1 MVGSKTLPPSRWHP
15 GLGPQWAGSRAA
27 APYSRCWGVRG
38 AAEPRSPSSRS
49 FCRSGKQS
57 PHRSVT
63 STARATMQLL
73 MGPFPPQQQ
82 NSPKTLQKR
91 SLPRSQPKPWAPAAN
106 VPVPIPIPVPR
117 MLLERIRAPSP
128 LHPRG
133 HSPSSSVFW
142 RRTGRPCP
150 SPRSCTPRRWLPW
163 QDRGFVRQPG
173 CSRDRGA
180 PLVPQP
186 CHKILSFASAGSWA
200 RSPPHQFQLSR

>member
-1 MVGSKTLPPSRWHP
+1 MGLWGGGFKDIATLP
-15 GLGPQWAGSRAA
+15 L
-27 APYSRCWGVRG
+27 APRVGTPMGREPCRG
-38 AAEPRSPSSRS
+38 AILTMLGCERRSRTPISVLTIFLSIWKAEPTQV
-49 FCRSGKQS
+49 CHLHG
-57 PHRSVT
+57 
-63 STARATMQLL
+63 ATMQLL
-73 MGPFPPQQQ
+73 MGPFPLQQQ

-117 MLLERIRAPSP
+117 MFSERIRAPSP
-128 LHPRG
+128 PHPHG

-142 RRTGRPCP
+142 QRTGRPCP

-163 QDRGFVRQPG
+163 QDRGCVRPPG

-186 CHKILSFASAGSWA
+186 CHKIPSFASAGS
-200 RSPPHQFQLSR
+200 